1 MKENRNL
8 EEKLSGDMMKRNNAF
23 RKIGLSQVNLK
34 NVRIQNHLS
43 QNFVI
48 GNKKALLYT
57 MRQYYENIGM
67 DVFDYLPLSFHITKG
82 IEDPEYARFLS
93 YFYDRKKKSKK

>member
-1 MKENRNL
+1 
-8 EEKLSGDMMKRNNAF
+8 MMKRNMVF
-23 RKIGLSQVNLK
+23 KKMGLTQVNLK

-57 MRQYYENIGM
+57 MRQYYENSGM
-67 DVFDYLPLSFHITKG
+67 DVFDYLPLSFHIVKG
-82 IEDPEYARFLS
+82 TEDP
-93 YFYDRKKKSKK
+93 

>member
-1 MKENRNL
+1 
-8 EEKLSGDMMKRNNAF
+8 MMKRKNAF
-23 RKIGLSQVNLK
+23 KKIGLSQVNLK
-34 NVRIQNHLS
+34 NIRIQNHLS

-57 MRQYYENIGM
+57 MRQYYDNNGM

-82 IEDPEYARFLS
+82 IEDAEYVRFLS